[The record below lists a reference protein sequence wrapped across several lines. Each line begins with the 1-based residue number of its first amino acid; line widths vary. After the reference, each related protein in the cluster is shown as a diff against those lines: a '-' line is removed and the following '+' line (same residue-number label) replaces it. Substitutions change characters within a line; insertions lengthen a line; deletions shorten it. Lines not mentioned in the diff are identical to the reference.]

1 MDVLSLL
8 LKGFSVALTPQNLL
22 LCAGGVIM
30 GTLVGALPGIG
41 PTGAVAMLLPA
52 TFKMHPAGALIML
65 AGIYYGTQYG
75 GTITSVLMGVP
86 GESASVVTAMDGYQM
101 AKKGRAGAAL
111 GIAAIGSF
119 VGGTLSVLGL
129 MLVGPKLASFALMF
143 GPTQYFALMMMA
155 FSLVTAFTGK
165 STTRGLISLAIGI
178 FLSLVGQDVMTGAER
193 FTFGQVALIDGI
205 KFLPVGVGMF
215 GLAEILEGFEE
226 EESSDMIEAD
236 LHWRKVLPSKAEM
249 KECAGPIARGT
260 LIGFLSG
267 LLPGVG
273 ATICSFLSYGV
284 EQRISKKPE
293 EFGKGSP
300 AGVAAPETANNACT
314 GAAFVPMLSLG
325 IPAGATSAVL
335 LGALIM
341 FGLQPGPLLFQQSPD
356 VVWGL
361 IASMY
366 IGNVMLAVINVACIP
381 AFVWIMDK
389 IKSYLSIVVL
399 LLATFGVYS
408 YQNSIA
414 DVFIMIVF
422 AVVGYLMGK
431 VGIPKAPLVLGL
443 LLGGM
448 AESSLRQALTISH
461 GSLSIFFES
470 PITMTFLALAVL
482 SLGAGRLTRGGGKKK
497 KAEA

>member
-1 MDVLSLL
+1 MNVLELL
-8 LKGFSVALTPQNLL
+8 LRGFSIALSPQNLL

-52 TFKMHPAGALIML
+52 TFKMDPAGALIML

-86 GESASVVTAMDGYQM
+86 GESASVVTAMDGFQL
-101 AKKGRAGAAL
+101 AKRGRAGVAL

-119 VGGTLSVLGL
+119 VGGTLSVIGL
-129 MLVGPKLASFALMF
+129 MLVGPKLASFALAF
-143 GPTQYFALMMMA
+143 GPAQYFALMMMA

-165 STTRGLISLAIGI
+165 STTRGLISLIVGLM
-178 FLSLVGQDVMTGAER
+178 LSLVGQDVMTGLPR
-193 FTFGQVALIDGI
+193 FTFGQVALIEGI
-205 KFLPVGVGMF
+205 QFLPVGVGMF

-226 EESSDMIEAD
+226 SGAPDIIKAD
-236 LHWRKVLPSKAEM
+236 LHWRKVLPTKADLRES
-249 KECAGPIARGT
+249 AGPIARGS
-260 LIGFLSG
+260 LVGFFSG

-273 ATICSFLSYGV
+273 ATICSFLAYGV
-284 EQRISKKPE
+284 EQKISKKPE
-293 EFGKGSP
+293 EFGKGAL
-300 AGVAAPETANNACT
+300 AGVASPESANNACT

-341 FGLQPGPLLFQQSPD
+341 FGLQPGPLLFQQAPD
-356 VVWGL
+356 VVWSL

-366 IGNVMLAVINVACIP
+366 VGNVLLAVINTACIP
-381 AFVWIMDK
+381 AFVWVMDR
-389 IKSYLSIVVL
+389 IKSYLSIVVML
-399 LLATFGVYS
+399 LSVFGVYS

-414 DVFIMIVF
+414 DVVIMIVF
-422 AVVGYLMGK
+422 AVVGYAMGK
-431 VGIPKAPLVLGL
+431 MEIPKAPLVLGL

-448 AESSLRQALTISH
+448 AETSLRQALTISN
-461 GSLSIFFES
+461 GSLSIFFS
-470 PITMTFLALAVL
+470 NPISVTFLALAAL
-482 SLGAGRLTRGGGKKK
+482 SLAFGQFAKGGRKKRQ
-497 KAEA
+497 AA